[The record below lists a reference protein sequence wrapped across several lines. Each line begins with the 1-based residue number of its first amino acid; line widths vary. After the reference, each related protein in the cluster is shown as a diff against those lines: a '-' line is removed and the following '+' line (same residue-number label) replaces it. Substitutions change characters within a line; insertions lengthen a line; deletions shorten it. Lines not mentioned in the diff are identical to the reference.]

1 MNIFAIILVGCL
13 TQFSG
18 IGVIATAIS
27 KLELVDSSGAFS
39 SSVSIANTLGI
50 SFTGILLGGLLAR
63 YQGFRIGFFAPLF
76 SSLMIPPLIFTNN
89 IYVILAI
96 VFFLSIIIGLDNPNN
111 NSSLNKMIKD
121 KKDKAHTFTKYTTAM
136 QSSVIV
142 SPLLSAGIVV
152 YFGHEISFMFFML
165 FYLLTCLPWV
175 LSKELRQ
182 LASNKDLQSQN
193 LWCGYKIIMDNP
205 ALRGLTI
212 SRILN
217 NLLFTGL
224 IVLIP
229 MMVAKAS
236 STNEQFTFIQN
247 VVLSLIS
254 AGFVVNGLVSNNI
267 LKIHPTLA
275 STFAKVSTLFAA
287 IAIAVSAS
295 FGFAEYSLYVMAL
308 MIGWGQFYFR
318 ISGMTL
324 GQAVTPQEHL
334 GEVIL
339 ASDTLVRGITAGYS
353 VCLLFLVDAYDS
365 FVPLFIFCIIG
376 SAAPAFLNRCSKIY
390 RDGLSSEV

>member
-1 MNIFAIILVGCL
+1 MNILAIILVGCL
-13 TQFSG
+13 TQFSS

-39 SSVSIANTLGI
+39 SSVTIANTLGI
-50 SFTGILLGGLLAR
+50 SFTGVVLGGMLAR

-76 SSLMIPPLIFTNN
+76 SSLMIPPLIFTSN
-89 IYVILAI
+89 IYLILTI
-96 VFFLSIIIGLDNPNN
+96 VFCLSIIIGLDNPNN
-111 NSSLNKMIKD
+111 NSSLNKLIKD
-121 KKDKAHTFTKYTTAM
+121 NKDKAHTFTKYTTAM
-136 QSSVIV
+136 QSSVIL
-142 SPLLSAGIVV
+142 SPLLSAGIVI
-152 YFGHEISFMFFML
+152 YFEHAMSFIFFMF
-165 FYLLTCLPWV
+165 FYLLTCLPW
-175 LSKELRQ
+175 LMSKELRQ
-182 LASNKDLQSQN
+182 LASNKKQQSKSS
-193 LWCGYKIIMDNP
+193 WAGYKIIVDSP

-212 SRILN
+212 SRVLN

-236 STNEQFTFIQN
+236 TTNEQFTFIQN
-247 VVLSLIS
+247 MILSLIS

-267 LKIHPTLA
+267 LKNRPALA
-275 STFAKVSTLFAA
+275 TTFAKLSTLFAA
-287 IAIAVSAS
+287 GAIAMVAS
-295 FGFAEYSLYVMAL
+295 FGFVQYSLYIMAL
-308 MIGWGQFYFR
+308 LIGWGQFYFR

-365 FVPLFIFCIIG
+365 FVPLFVFCVIG
-376 SAAPAFLNRCSKIY
+376 AAAPIFLSRSSKIY
-390 RDGLSSEV
+390 KDGLASEG

>member
-1 MNIFAIILVGCL
+1 MNILAIILVGCL
-13 TQFSG
+13 TQFSSL
-18 IGVIATAIS
+18 GVIATAIS

-50 SFTGILLGGLLAR
+50 SFTGVLLGGLLAR

-76 SSLMIPPLIFTNN
+76 SSLLIPPLIFTSN
-89 IYVILAI
+89 IYVILVI
-96 VFFLSIIIGLDNPNN
+96 IFSISIIIGLDNPNN
-111 NSSLNKMIKD
+111 NSSLNKLIKD

-136 QSSVIV
+136 QSSVII
-142 SPLLSAGIVV
+142 SPLLSAAIVV
-152 YFGHEISFMFFML
+152 YFGHDMSFMFFMF
-165 FYLLTCLPWV
+165 FYALTCLPWIA
-175 LSKELRQ
+175 SKELRK
-182 LASNKDLQSQN
+182 LSSSVNTHDRGS
-193 LWCGYKIIMDNP
+193 WEGYKIIMDSP

-236 STNEQFTFIQN
+236 TTNEQFTFIQN
-247 VVLSLIS
+247 IVLSLIS
-254 AGFVVNGLVSNNI
+254 ASFVINGLVSNNI
-267 LKIHPTLA
+267 LKNQPTLA
-275 STFAKVSTLFAA
+275 ATFAKMSTLFAA
-287 IAIAVSAS
+287 LAIAVSAS
-295 FGFAEYSLYVMAL
+295 FGFSEYSLYLMAL

-353 VCLLFLVDAYDS
+353 VCLLFLVNVYDS
-365 FVPLFIFCIIG
+365 FVPLFVFCIIG
-376 SAAPAFLNRCSKIY
+376 SAAPIFLSQSSKIY
-390 RDGLSSEV
+390 KDGIESEV

>member
-1 MNIFAIILVGCL
+1 MNILAIILVGCL
-13 TQFSG
+13 TQFSS

-50 SFTGILLGGLLAR
+50 SFTGVLLGGLLAR

-76 SSLMIPPLIFTNN
+76 SSLMIPPLIFTSN
-89 IYVILAI
+89 IYLILTI
-96 VFFLSIIIGLDNPNN
+96 VFCLSIIIGLDNPNN
-111 NSSLNKMIKD
+111 NSSLNKLIKD

-152 YFGHEISFMFFML
+152 YFGHDISFMFFMI

-175 LSKELRQ
+175 MSKELRQ
-182 LASNKDLQSQN
+182 LASNKEQQSKSS
-193 LWCGYKIIMDNP
+193 WAGYKIIVDSP

-212 SRILN
+212 SRVLN

-236 STNEQFTFIQN
+236 ITNEQFTFIQN
-247 VVLSLIS
+247 MVLSLIS

-267 LKIHPTLA
+267 LKNRPALA
-275 STFAKVSTLFAA
+275 ATFAKLSTLFAA
-287 IAIAVSAS
+287 GAIAIAAS
-295 FGFAEYSLYVMAL
+295 FGFVQYSLYVMAL
-308 MIGWGQFYFR
+308 LIGWGQFYFR

-353 VCLLFLVDAYDS
+353 VCLLFLVNAYDS
-365 FVPLFIFCIIG
+365 FVPLFVFCVIG
-376 SAAPAFLNRCSKIY
+376 AAAPVFLSKSSKIY
-390 RDGLSSEV
+390 KDGLASEV

>member
-1 MNIFAIILVGCL
+1 MNILAIILVGCL
-13 TQFSG
+13 TQFSS

-39 SSVSIANTLGI
+39 SSVSIAHTLGI
-50 SFTGILLGGLLAR
+50 SFTGVLLGGLLTR
-63 YQGFRIGFFAPLF
+63 YQGFRIGFFAPFF
-76 SSLMIPPLIFTNN
+76 SSLMIPPLIFTSN
-89 IYVILAI
+89 IYVILTI
-96 VFFLSIIIGLDNPNN
+96 VFCLSIIIGLDNPNN
-111 NSSLNKMIKD
+111 NSSLNKLIKD

-152 YFGHEISFMFFML
+152 CFGHDTSFMFFMF
-165 FYLLTCLPWV
+165 FYLLTCLPW
-175 LSKELRQ
+175 LISKELRQ
-182 LASNKDLQSQN
+182 LASNKGQRRKSS
-193 LWCGYKIIMDNP
+193 WAGYKIIVDSP

-212 SRILN
+212 SRVLN

-236 STNEQFTFIQN
+236 TTNEQFTFIQN

-267 LKIHPTLA
+267 LKNRPALA
-275 STFAKVSTLFAA
+275 ATFAKLSTLFAA
-287 IAIAVSAS
+287 VAIAIAAS
-295 FGFAEYSLYVMAL
+295 FGFAQYSLYVMAL
-308 MIGWGQFYFR
+308 LIGWGQFYFR

-353 VCLLFLVDAYDS
+353 VCLLFLVNTYDS
-365 FVPLFIFCIIG
+365 FVPLFVFCVIG
-376 SAAPAFLNRCSKIY
+376 AAAPVFLSRSSKIY
-390 RDGLSSEV
+390 KDGLASEV